1 MCPEKDKKN
10 NSKIKWQ
17 MNLELKD
24 CQQNISKPNPT
35 LYEKNYTPWHIRHPR
50 MHSGLTS
57 KNQLN

>member
-1 MCPEKDKKN
+1 
-10 NSKIKWQ
+10 